1 MEKNKKIEIF
11 LGFLILLTII
21 GIVYNE
27 YIEHV
32 KREGFLPLSISFTIF
47 WDNLM
52 FFVRTVPFVVMCLMI
67 IIALFT
73 TSKIIST
80 LFSGLTFVATA
91 EID

>member
-27 YIEHV
+27 YIEHLN
-32 KREGFLPLSISFTIF
+32 REGFVPFVIF

-67 IIALFT
+67 LLAFFT
-73 TSKIIST
+73 TSKIISG
-80 LFSGLTFVATA
+80 FIGGLSFIATA
-91 EID
+91 EMD